1 MFHFLCLCL
10 LPKCVHCPS
19 EPPWTCTGS
28 CICPHPPTPVTV
40 LPSRALLSLSPAF
53 LEGSAS
59 GPPSNAPITTTAVC
73 ACAPVSV
80 RTPVPTPVPVPV
92 LVPVP
97 VPVLVP
103 VCMCVRAHTEAQRCS
118 HREPP
123 ALQNVVGQGMDSAK
137 KRNLPFFKEGWRG
150 KAEP

>member
-1 MFHFLCLCL
+1 MTSLDVYTFL
-10 LPKCVHCPS
+10 
-19 EPPWTCTGS
+19 
-28 CICPHPPTPVTV
+28 ICPHPPTPVTV
-40 LPSRALLSLSPAF
+40 LPSRALLSLSPAL

-80 RTPVPTPVPVPV
+80 RTPVPTSVPVPV
-92 LVPVP
+92 LVPVR
-97 VPVLVP
+97 
-103 VCMCVRAHTEAQRCS
+103 MCARAHTEAQRCS